1 MKNSFS
7 GNTQKTGQN
16 PAPAFYSE
24 RKTKIHEWR
33 RKKEKAFAVATVLA
47 LIVFVYVGEEWPKW
61 FGWPVHVVVSC
72 GSTVMQDYWLTNRA
86 DITRLS
92 ETVQPSSSILFLL
105 ETNKSQALPY
115 EY

>member
-1 MKNSFS
+1 MYRNLDILNMRYSPIDILRKFLEILIS

-33 RKKEKAFAVATVLA
+33 RKKENAFAVATVLD
-47 LIVFVYVGEEWPKW
+47 
-61 FGWPVHVVVSC
+61 VVVSC

-86 DITRLS
+86 DITRLKDGMA
-92 ETVQPSSSILFLL
+92 QPRKRWAARLSLI
-105 ETNKSQALPY
+105 EG
-115 EY
+115 